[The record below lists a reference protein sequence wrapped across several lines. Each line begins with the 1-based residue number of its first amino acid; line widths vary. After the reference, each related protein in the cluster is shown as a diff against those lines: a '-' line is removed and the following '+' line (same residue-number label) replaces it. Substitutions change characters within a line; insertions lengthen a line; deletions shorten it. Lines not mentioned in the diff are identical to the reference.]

1 MLFAGYDPLLEK
13 TGGVRY
19 RYRPGI
25 SGSSD
30 LPLQRMVL
38 VLTLA
43 LALIV

>member
-25 SGSSD
+25 SGCPD
-30 LPLQRMVL
+30 LTLQRMVL
-38 VLTLA
+38 VVTLA